1 MTVPFQD
8 QEEFPAEARPCR
20 TLKNRGLDP
29 LQTTLD
35 ALRTYATTG
44 TLPPLPEKAISGG

>member
-1 MTVPFQD
+1 MMSV
-8 QEEFPAEARPCR
+8 CR

-29 LQTTLD
+29 LQTLLD

-44 TLPPLPEKAISGG
+44 RPPPLPEKASSGG